1 MDTVDKFLAY
11 AHERRLDNWRKKVLH
26 GEVLKKVDKIIEEN
40 LSLALLG

>member
-11 AHERRLDNWRKKVLH
+11 AHERRLDNWRNKALH
-26 GEVLKKVDKIIEEN
+26 DEFLKKVDKIIVEN